1 MKPARFVGAMCVG
14 VWALSAA
21 PAHGQVQLCTVP
33 GFDNL
38 RFENCPGSPDD
49 PVPPDHWMA
58 TAPNANYDLDAPEC
72 SPTIVPKM
80 GSALNA
86 PSGTEFIGVVNAF
99 DDDLSG
105 RLVHDA
111 VAGVWPA
118 GTEFKVK
125 VFANRGRLEEAN
137 TVGFEREKR
146 TSRVHLQLLG
156 WGAGAEP
163 LSSSNNTWSRNP
175 SVNLQQTFANWGA
188 NGSWAF
194 QTFTFKTTK
203 ALAYVSLGI
212 TGQNRAQHSYVA
224 FDLDCAN

>member
-21 PAHGQVQLCTVP
+21 PAHGQVQLCAVLGNHGNP
-33 GFDNL
+33 GF
-38 RFENCPGSPDD
+38 ESCPESLDE
-49 PVPPDHWMA
+49 WMA

-72 SPTIVPKM
+72 SPTIVPKSLD
-80 GSALNA
+80 SALDP
-86 PSGTEFIGVVNAF
+86 PSGSEFIGVVNAF

-118 GTEFKVK
+118 GTQFAVK
-125 VFANRGRLEEAN
+125 VFANRGRLEAAD
-137 TVGFEREKR
+137 TVGFVREKR

-175 SVNLQQTFANWGA
+175 SVNLQKTFANWGA
-188 NGSWAF
+188 NGSWAS
-194 QTFTFKTTK
+194 QTFTFVTTK